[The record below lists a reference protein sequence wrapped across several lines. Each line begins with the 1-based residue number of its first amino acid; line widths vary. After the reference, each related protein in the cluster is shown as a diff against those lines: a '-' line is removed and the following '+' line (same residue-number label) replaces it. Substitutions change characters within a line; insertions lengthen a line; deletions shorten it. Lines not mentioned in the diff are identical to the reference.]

1 VAASLIE
8 SALFAGTYA
17 DPEMRRIFDDQN
29 LIRRLLDVEAALA
42 EAEGELGL
50 IPADKAL
57 EIARRAR
64 HETFSLEE
72 LGVEISR
79 TAHPL
84 VPLIRALAERLGDAG
99 HYVHWG
105 ATTQDIMDTANM
117 LRFREASQQVTKL
130 LLALRLAAADLAGR
144 EADTVMAGR
153 THGQH
158 ALPITFGFK
167 AAGWAW
173 EFERQ
178 IIRWR
183 QAAPR
188 VLVGNLTGA
197 VGTYAGFGPLGEAVQ
212 ARALEKLGLGTPEM
226 CWHAARDRIGELA
239 ALVVLTAG
247 TAERVAQ
254 EVFRLASTDYGEVE
268 EPFHHGKIG
277 SSTMPH
283 KRNPALAEAVLTS
296 VRAARTEASMVFD
309 AMAQEHERHS
319 GLWKVEWVG
328 LPHAFIFLGNALAK
342 LGDILRGL
350 KVDRAQMARNVE
362 RTGGL
367 ILSEAVMLALGRR
380 IGRDAA
386 HDRVYEAAMTAVE
399 TGRPFVDV
407 LREDPLL
414 ADWSD
419 AEWAR
424 LFDPRAYL
432 GLAPT
437 IARRTAERLGRPP
450 AEPGS

>member
-1 VAASLIE
+1 MAASLIE

-17 DPEMRRIFDDQN
+17 DPEMRRIFDDEN
-29 LIRRLLDVEAALA
+29 LVRCLLAVEAALA

-50 IPADKAL
+50 IPAEAAA

-64 HETFSLEE
+64 EETFSLEE
-72 LGVEISR
+72 LGAEIGR
-79 TAHPL
+79 TAHLL
-84 VPLIRALAERLGDAG
+84 VPLVRALARRLGPAG

-117 LRFREASQQVTKL
+117 LRFREAVRRVTDL
-130 LLALRLAAADLAGR
+130 LQALREAAADLAGR

-178 IIRWR
+178 RVRW
-183 QAAPR
+183 QEAAPR

-197 VGTYAGFGPLGEAVQ
+197 VGTFAGFGPQGEDVQ
-212 ARALEKLGLGTPEM
+212 ARALTKLGLGIPEM

-268 EPFHHGKIG
+268 EPFHHGKVG

-296 VRAARTEASMVFD
+296 VRAARAEASMVFG

-328 LPHAFIFLGNALAK
+328 LPHAFILLGNALAK
-342 LGDILRGL
+342 LGDVLRGL
-350 KVDRAQMARNVE
+350 RVDRAAMARNLR

-386 HDRVYEAAMTAVE
+386 HDRVYEASMTAVE
-399 TGRPFVDV
+399 SGRPFRDV
-407 LREDPLL
+407 LREDPLF
-414 ADWSD
+414 ADWSEADWERVFD
-419 AEWAR
+419 AR
-424 LFDPRAYL
+424 RYL
-432 GLAPT
+432 GLAPE
-437 IARRTAERLGRPP
+437 IARRTARLLGTRDTAGP
-450 AEPGS
+450 